1 MKKQFLSNINCL
13 FFLKTLIKKERLFF
27 LFFWLF
33 GCTPTVKVTTPEPV
47 KINVNMG
54 VVITEKESP
63 TRIRLDP
70 MIADRRRLRSG
81 EVQSLKNARV
91 IGENREGYLEII
103 NPPKEE
109 NYRNWAKKVVA
120 EENEDRTQLY
130 LTQAKIQAKPLEEIE
145 KEYAKKWQE
154 MSFPGEYIQQDNGKW
169 IQK

>member
-1 MKKQFLSNINCL
+1 MKKTFYCILKILL
-13 FFLKTLIKKERLFF
+13 FCKLLKKERILILSFCA
-27 LFFWLF
+27 F
-33 GCTPTVKVTTPEPV
+33 GCSPTVKLTTPEPV

-54 VVITEKESP
+54 VVVTEKESP
-63 TRIRLDP
+63 NRITLDP
-70 MIADRRRLRSG
+70 QVADRRRLRSG

-120 EENEDRTQLY
+120 EENEDRTKLY
-130 LTQAKIQAKPLEEIE
+130 LTQAKIQGKPLEEIE
-145 KEYAKKWQE
+145 REYAKKWQE
-154 MSFPGEYIQQDNGKW
+154 MSFPGEYIQEYNGKW